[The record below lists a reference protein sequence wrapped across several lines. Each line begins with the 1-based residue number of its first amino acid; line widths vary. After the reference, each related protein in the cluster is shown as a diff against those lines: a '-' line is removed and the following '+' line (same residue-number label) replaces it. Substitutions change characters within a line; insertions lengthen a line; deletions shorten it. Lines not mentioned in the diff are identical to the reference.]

1 MIHSLV
7 FYRNNE
13 PTIHTQ
19 PSIVRIED
27 GDDSSSSENESESED
42 SILIKTD
49 MVPSP
54 MESNVSVRKL
64 QVIIHNSIFVL

>member
-1 MIHSLV
+1 
-7 FYRNNE
+7 NE

-27 GDDSSSSENESESED
+27 GEDSSSESESED
-42 SILIKTD
+42 SILTKTD

-54 MESNVSVRKL
+54 MESNVSLLLMPSLDRL
-64 QVIIHNSIFVL
+64 SLSEDN